1 MYLLVFL
8 YMLHTSAANSEL
20 IATKVSIE
28 DYPFMMT
35 ILEKGDF
42 LCSGSIIGVRYALTA
57 ESCFLEREQNNKSTC
72 GLYTRVGS
80 SSFQSGGTKHDIAG
94 VIYYPQM
101 NSSTLQMIYRCHQD
115 FELGESVMPVPL
127 QSQDDEVAPGTLAY
141 SLGWGSNNGNTT
153 SSDFLMRGDYH
164 ILDTNEETLNS
175 YEEQNI
181 FAARSNHQIECGDKG
196 GPLVANGV
204 LIGVITFNSCP
215 TGPMPATF
223 LKVSL
228 FSDWMKSI
236 MESYSGN
243 KTLKIYSRV
252 S

>member
-1 MYLLVFL
+1 MTNLWGIFAPILDL
-8 YMLHTSAANSEL
+8 QPQLRP
-20 IATKVSIE
+20 VS
-28 DYPFMMT
+28 PT
-35 ILEKGDF
+35 P
-42 LCSGSIIGVRYALTA
+42 
-57 ESCFLEREQNNKSTC
+57 REQDNKGTC
-72 GLYTRVGS
+72 GLYIRVGS

-101 NSSTLQMIYRCHQD
+101 NSSTLRMDIAVIKVYPD

-164 ILDTNEETLNS
+164 ILDTNDGMLSS

-181 FAARSNHQIECGDKG
+181 LAARNNHQIECVGDKG

-215 TGPMPATF
+215 TGPMPAMF

-243 KTLKIYSRV
+243 KTLKICSRV